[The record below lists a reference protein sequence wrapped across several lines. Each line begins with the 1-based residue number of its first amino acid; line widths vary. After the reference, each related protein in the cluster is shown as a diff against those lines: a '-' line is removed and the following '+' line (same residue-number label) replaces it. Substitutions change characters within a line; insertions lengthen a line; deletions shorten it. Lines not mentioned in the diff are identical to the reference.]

1 MTRAVAGQERSRLPA
16 LLAIGAVA
24 GLVLMNWHLMSLE
37 IDISPAAP
45 DAAADAVPLFPLE
58 EPAGVSAEARQAAFP
73 ETLARPLFR
82 ASRRPFEAP
91 APKAAAPAR
100 TAAPTRVAALPDDL
114 ALVGIMKE
122 GDQAGRA
129 LIRLGLSPTGQWVE
143 VGHVLDGW
151 RLTRIEPGGILFEA
165 DGQQHRLTLF
175 PTGAAD

>member
-1 MTRAVAGQERSRLPA
+1 MTRAVAGQERSRLPV
-16 LLAIGAVA
+16 LLAVGAVA
-24 GLVLMNWHLMSLE
+24 GLALINWHLMTME

-45 DAAADAVPLFPLE
+45 DAAADAVSLFPLE
-58 EPAGVSAEARQAAFP
+58 EPASVSAEAQLAAFP

-82 ASRRPFEAP
+82 ASRRPFEAD

-100 TAAPTRVAALPDDL
+100 TAAPKRVATLPDGL
-114 ALVGIMKE
+114 ELVGIMKE

-129 LIRLGLSPTGQWVE
+129 LIRSGEPPTGKWVE

-165 DGQQHRLTLF
+165 DGQQQRLTLF
-175 PTGAAD
+175 PVRTAD